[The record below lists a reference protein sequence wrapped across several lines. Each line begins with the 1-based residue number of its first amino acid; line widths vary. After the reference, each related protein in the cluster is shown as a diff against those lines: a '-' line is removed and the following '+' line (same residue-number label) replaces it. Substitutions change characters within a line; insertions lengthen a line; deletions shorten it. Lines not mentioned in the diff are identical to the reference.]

1 MGKTPAVD
9 EHQRSNAFVHLS
21 NGAGQWN
28 LHGFTVPRRP
38 RPPAVLRPSSR
49 RRSAAAAL
57 RPPRR
62 TGRPDRPPP
71 RRDARRTRRGRASRL
86 QRRPRRQ
93 VGVGGGQERV
103 RDDVRE
109 GQQHEPRG
117 AAAPPPEGGHLRDLR
132 VHKILGTGSAE
143 RHWKLVEEVKSGQ
156 RINTDPVKIDKH

>member
-1 MGKTPAVD
+1 MSIYRTGQDNGTSTASRSPAV
-9 EHQRSNAFVHLS
+9 RA
-21 NGAGQWN
+21 
-28 LHGFTVPRRP
+28 R
-38 RPPAVLRPSSR
+38 RPSSAR
-49 RRSAAAAL
+49 RRVVGPPPPPSA
-57 RPPRR
+57 PIRR

-93 VGVGGGQERV
+93 VGFGGGQERV